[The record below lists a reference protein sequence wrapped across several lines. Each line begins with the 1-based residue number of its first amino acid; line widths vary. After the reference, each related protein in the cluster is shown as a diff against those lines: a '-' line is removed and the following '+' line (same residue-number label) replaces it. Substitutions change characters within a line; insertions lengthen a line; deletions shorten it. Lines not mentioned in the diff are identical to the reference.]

1 MIKKLIFIIIVIVF
15 ILIEYLFIYK
25 EGCVD
30 TDKQKELMIK
40 NVQNYPNTFSVDP
53 LYVSDFK
60 PECCPNPYTS
70 SSGCMCMDNQNYSLL
85 KSRGGNN
92 YNFKYAIHE
101 TPGTQ
106 FTKDTYS

>member
-1 MIKKLIFIIIVIVF
+1 MRKIAILIII
-15 ILIEYLFIYK
+15 ILLISLEYLLFYR
-25 EGCVD
+25 EGCD
-30 TDKQKELMIK
+30 NEEQKEVMIK
-40 NVQNYPNTFSVDP
+40 NVQDYPSSYSVDP
-53 LYVSDFK
+53 LYSSKFK

-92 YNFKYAIHE
+92 YHFKYATHA

-106 FTKDTYS
+106 FTIDTYS

>member
-1 MIKKLIFIIIVIVF
+1 MRKYIILIIII
-15 ILIEYLFIYK
+15 ILLISLEYLLFYR
-25 EGCVD
+25 EGCED
-30 TDKQKELMIK
+30 NEHQKEVMVK
-40 NVQNYPNTFSVDP
+40 NVLDYPSSYSIDP
-53 LYVSDFK
+53 LYISNFK

-92 YNFKYAIHE
+92 YHFKYSTHT

-106 FTKDTYS
+106 FTIDTY